1 MNIENAIY
9 RRKSIRKYKN
19 SSISEEDFDFI
30 NKLIKEVPRL
40 YPKIE
45 MNIELIKDGEKIQDI
60 TKGIVGSY
68 GKIEAPHYLV
78 ITSEEKS
85 GYLENIGYT
94 LEEIVLELADR
105 GIGTCWIGGF
115 IKKNLL
121 KDVMTIKENHKPVIV
136 ISFGYPE
143 NEQELDVKE
152 SSSFKRKKLEEVIY
166 EPFEDKWV
174 KIFDKVRV
182 APSAVNLQ
190 PWVFTMEGD
199 TKIEAF
205 AKTGNLIT
213 KKLMHFSDLDVGIAI
228 KHLELACKEEN
239 IKTIYT
245 KTPHDLKGLK
255 YILTIEL
262 ENV

>member
-45 MNIELIKDGEKIQDI
+45 MHIELIKDGKKIQEI
-60 TKGIVGSY
+60 SKGIVGSY

-78 ITSEEKS
+78 ITSEEKA

-94 LEEIVLELADR
+94 LEEIVLELADK

-121 KDVMTIKENHKPVIV
+121 KDVMSIKENQKPVIV
-136 ISFGYPE
+136 IALGYPE
-143 NEQELDVKE
+143 NEQELEVKE
-152 SSSFKRKKLEEVIY
+152 SNSFKRKKLEEIIY
-166 EPFEDKWV
+166 ESYEDKWV

-182 APSAVNLQ
+182 APSAVNMQ
-190 PWVFTMEGD
+190 PWLFTIEGAN
-199 TKIEAF
+199 KIDAF
-205 AKTGNLIT
+205 AKVGNLIT
-213 KKLMHFSDLDVGIAI
+213 KKLLHFSNLDVGIAI

-239 IKTIYT
+239 IKTSY
-245 KTPHDLKGLK
+245 KKVPHDIKGLN

-262 ENV
+262 ENI